1 MINSVTIAG
10 NTTRDVEVRR
20 TQSGAVVASFGI
32 AVNERKKNQATG
44 EWGAVPHYFD
54 VTAFGDRWEKLAAYI
69 PKGTKLTVQGRLRY
83 SSWEKDGS
91 SRSKVDIVAD
101 EVELPPRS
109 QGQSGSPG
117 YQQPVSYGAYAP
129 ADIPF

>member
-10 NTTRDVEVRR
+10 NTTRDVEIRR

-44 EWGAVPHYFD
+44 EWGDVPHYFD

-91 SRSKVDIVAD
+91 RKSKVDIVAD
-101 EVELPPRS
+101 EIELPPRQA
-109 QGQSGSPG
+109 QGRAAQPSF
-117 YQQPVSYGAYAP
+117 QQVPQGVYDD
-129 ADIPF
+129 DIPF